1 MGIKAL
7 VISIINILINIS
19 TKYQQLYQYQHQ
31 YTKMSLDF
39 SLFHS
44 PDQSQ
49 SFCNDLLDTLK
60 KRGVARL
67 TNHGIPDDVISQ
79 LFDMVYL
86 PTSLPLLA
94 HC

>member
-1 MGIKAL
+1 
-7 VISIINILINIS
+7 
-19 TKYQQLYQYQHQ
+19 
-31 YTKMSLDF
+31 MSLDF

-44 PDQSQ
+44 PNQSQ

-67 TNHGIPDDVISQ
+67 TNHGIPDDIIFQ
-79 LFDMVYL
+79 LFDMVY
-86 PTSLPLLA
+86 PPLSHPSPNYPV

>member
-1 MGIKAL
+1 
-7 VISIINILINIS
+7 
-19 TKYQQLYQYQHQ
+19 
-31 YTKMSLDF
+31 MSLDF

-67 TNHGIPDDVISQ
+67 TNHGIPDDVIFQ

-86 PTSLPLLA
+86 PTSLPYPYLPTVNAYRPA
-94 HC
+94 HSSPSPTKAK

>member
-1 MGIKAL
+1 
-7 VISIINILINIS
+7 
-19 TKYQQLYQYQHQ
+19 
-31 YTKMSLDF
+31 MSLDF

-44 PDQSQ
+44 DQSQ

-67 TNHGIPDDVISQ
+67 TNHGIPDDVIFQ

-86 PTSLPLLA
+86 PPPPPSPYYPV